1 MVSLFLNENELEDV
15 FEKSDLFLKF
25 GSALNDVVDS
35 DDNDDDDD
43 VDDVDDDDDVI
54 ELRTRDIF

>member
-1 MVSLFLNENELEDV
+1 MFSLFLNENELEDV

-35 DDNDDDDD
+35 DDD
-43 VDDVDDDDDVI
+43 DDDDDVI